1 VTGNCIE
8 DFGVHIRAT
17 EPQATRAVT
26 QLMRLSFYESGDNPN
41 ALVKALAPLI
51 VTKICG
57 IPR

>member
-1 VTGNCIE
+1 MTGNCIE
-8 DFGVHIRAT
+8 DFGAHTQTIK
-17 EPQATRAVT
+17 PQATRAVT

-41 ALVKALAPLI
+41 ALVKALAALI